1 MSWWRFDPVDAMRER
16 QLGLDATLRLVP
28 GRHGMVLGVREGCA
42 LVTQEG
48 DAVDHVLVAG
58 EELRIR
64 GRGVVVAWALAP
76 SRIAVGEVTAS
87 EGRLS
92 RGVAPA
98 QA

>member
-1 MSWWRFDPVDAMRER
+1 MSWWRFDPVVAMSER

-28 GRHGMVLGVREGCA
+28 GRRGLVLGVREGCA
-42 LVTQEG
+42 LVTQQG

-76 SRIAVGEVTAS
+76 SRVVVGEVTTS